1 VQTWLHGLG
10 ELVMSGFTEKRASD
24 ASEQPSGEPVVLT
37 WGAAGAMLPLV
48 ERIAADVVRQHDRL
62 ALLQPEKNRLD
73 RNRWNLAW
81 PDRARR
87 YRLQEEA
94 DDAGKELQEAT
105 AELEVL
111 GLSLLHGPTGLIGF
125 PTVVN
130 DRPAYFSWRP
140 GEEKLAFWNYA
151 DDLVRRPVPPAWTRQ
166 AKEPERRGR
175 GKSGSQR

>member
-1 VQTWLHGLG
+1 MLHGLG
-10 ELVMSGFTEKRASD
+10 ESEMSGFTEKRASD
-24 ASEQPSGEPVVLT
+24 AFEHPNGEPVVLT

-48 ERIAADVVRQHDRL
+48 ERIVADVVRQHDRL

-73 RNRWNLAW
+73 RNRHNLAW
-81 PDRARR
+81 PERARR
-87 YRLQEEA
+87 YRLQEETA
-94 DDAGKELQEAT
+94 DAEKELLEAC

-111 GLSLLHGPTGLIGF
+111 GLALLHGPTGLIGF

-130 DRPAYFSWRP
+130 DRPAFFSWRP
-140 GEEKLAFWNYA
+140 GEEKLEFWNYA

-166 AKEPERRGR
+166 VKEREGRGR

>member
-1 VQTWLHGLG
+1 
-10 ELVMSGFTEKRASD
+10 MSGFTENRASG
-24 ASEQPSGEPVVLT
+24 ASERSGGDSVVLT

-48 ERIAADVVRQHDRL
+48 GRVAADVVRLHDRL
-62 ALLQPEKNRLD
+62 ARLRPEKERLD
-73 RNRWNLAW
+73 RMRRTLAW

-87 YRLQEEA
+87 YELQEET
-94 DDAGKELQEAT
+94 DAIGKDLQDAT

-111 GLSLLHGPTGLIGF
+111 GVALLHGPTGLVGF

-151 DDLVRRPVPPAWTRQ
+151 DELVRRPVPASWTRPV
-166 AKEPERRGR
+166 KERDRRNR
-175 GKSGSQR
+175 GKPGPPR

>member
-1 VQTWLHGLG
+1 MAWGIL
-10 ELVMSGFTEKRASD
+10 EMSGFTEKRASD
-24 ASEQPSGEPVVLT
+24 ASEQPNGEPVVLT

-48 ERIAADVVRQHDRL
+48 ERIAGDVVRQHDRL
-62 ALLQPEKNRLD
+62 ALLQPEKKRLD
-73 RNRWNLAW
+73 RNRWTLAW

-87 YRLQEEA
+87 YRLEEETA
-94 DDAGKELQEAT
+94 EAERELLDAT

-111 GLSLLHGPTGLIGF
+111 GLTLLHGPTGLIGF

-130 DRPAYFSWRP
+130 DRAAYFSWRP
-140 GEEKLAFWNYA
+140 GEEKLEFWNYA

-166 AKEPERRGR
+166 VKERERRGR

>member
-1 VQTWLHGLG
+1 
-10 ELVMSGFTEKRASD
+10 MSGFTEKRASD

-73 RNRWNLAW
+73 RNRWQLAW
-81 PDRARR
+81 PERARR
-87 YRLQEEA
+87 YQLQEETA
-94 DDAGKELQEAT
+94 DAEKELLEAI

-111 GLSLLHGPTGLIGF
+111 GLALLHGPTGMIGF

-130 DRPAYFSWRP
+130 DRAAYFSGDPARRRWPSGTMPTIWCAVRCRRP
-140 GEEKLAFWNYA
+140 GRARPKNANA
-151 DDLVRRPVPPAWTRQ
+151 AAAASRVRS
-166 AKEPERRGR
+166 
-175 GKSGSQR
+175 GK